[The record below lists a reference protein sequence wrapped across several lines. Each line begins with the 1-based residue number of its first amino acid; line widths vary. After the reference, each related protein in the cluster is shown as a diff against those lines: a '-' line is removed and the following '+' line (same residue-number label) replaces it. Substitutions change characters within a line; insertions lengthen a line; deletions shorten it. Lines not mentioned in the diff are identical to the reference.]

1 MLGVDPRS
9 TGNLSENAIPSYND
23 SSGSSSVILLV
34 NTSSTDTQNCSTT
47 DFFRV
52 SPSWIF
58 DSLSEFKLLL

>member
-9 TGNLSENAIPSYND
+9 TGNLSEHTIPSYND

-34 NTSSTDTQNCSTT
+34 NSSSTETQNYSTT